1 MGEIKLA
8 DIYEALETK
17 KAPDGTDLTIEGPAV
32 AKGKAVLLESFYV
45 YDHTNAAKNVR
56 LGIDRKGTKYWF
68 KQAPTATDVHGL
80 AQDGKMILIDGD
92 KPVGMIESP
101 TAADVCYLVARGVY
115 L

>member
-1 MGEIKLA
+1 MKEIKLA

-17 KAPDGTDLTIEGPAV
+17 KAPDASDLTIEGPAV
-32 AKGKAVLLESFYV
+32 AKGKAVLLECFYV
-45 YDHTNAAKNVR
+45 YDHTTAAKKVR

-68 KQAPTATDVHGL
+68 KQEPAATDVHGL
-80 AQDGKMILIDGD
+80 AQDGKMILVDGE

-101 TAADVCYLVARGVY
+101 TAADECYLVARGVY